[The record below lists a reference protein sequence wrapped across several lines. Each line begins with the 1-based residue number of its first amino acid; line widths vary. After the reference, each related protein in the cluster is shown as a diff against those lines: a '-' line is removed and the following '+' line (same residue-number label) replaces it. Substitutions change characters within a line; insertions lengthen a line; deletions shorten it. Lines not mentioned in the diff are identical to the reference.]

1 MPLAIG
7 IIVVVL
13 VLCYVASR
21 GDAGVDQGSQDAEEE
36 LLHRCLGDREQ
47 AERLLALEIS
57 KAPTIKRSEAVR
69 RAIRSLRR
77 DVR

>member
-1 MPLAIG
+1 MLLTIG

-13 VLCYVASR
+13 VLCYFVSR
-21 GDAGVDQGSQDAEEE
+21 GDAGGGQGSVDAEEE

-57 KAPTIKRSEAVR
+57 RAPTIKRSEAVR

-77 DVR
+77 DVK

>member
-1 MPLAIG
+1 MPIAIG

-13 VLCYVASR
+13 VLYYFASR
-21 GDAGVDQGSQDAEEE
+21 GDAGGEQGSVVAEEE

-77 DVR
+77 DVK